1 MEQQT
6 SKNSKLTKSGI
17 EFSCAVTD
25 PTAATTILDEP
36 QALIDY
42 RLKIAKFLSER
53 TYDRFWL
60 GAQTGMNT
68 TIGSGKIGG
77 SQCNGGR
84 CDQMIHRGRGL

>member
-17 EFSCAVTD
+17 EFTGAVTD
-25 PTAATTILDEP
+25 PILDEP

-68 TIGSGKIGG
+68 TTGSGKIGG